1 MNEEILGGLKS
12 ALERGESMKKAMMTF
27 FNSGYKKE
35 EIEEAARALSESKPV
50 VETKPQVPVMPEKKQ
65 VPSPKTSPET
75 PPKQTPQKVSSYGKQ
90 IPVNQPPKPAQKVS
104 TYDTTKDAKGKK
116 IIFILFF
123 LLAFLVVLLILI
135 FLFKQQLIDFFSRF
149 FT

>member
-35 EIEEAARALSESKPV
+35 EIEEAARALSEV
-50 VETKPQVPVMPEKKQ
+50 AETKPQVPVVPEKKQ
-65 VPSPKTSPET
+65 VPPPKTPPQT
-75 PPKQTPQKVSSYGKQ
+75 YPKQTPQKVSSYGEK

>member
-35 EIEEAARALSESKPV
+35 EIEEAARALSEV
-50 VETKPQVPVMPEKKQ
+50 AETKPQVPVVPEKKQ
-65 VPSPKTSPET
+65 VPPPKTPPQT
-75 PPKQTPQKVSSYGKQ
+75 YPKQTPQKVSSYGEK
-90 IPVNQPPKPAQKVS
+90 IPVNQPPN
-104 TYDTTKDAKGKK
+104 AKGKK